1 MKRLFKKI
9 IGYLIFFALLILCLT
24 FYVSYIKHEPALTAI
39 KEDAKKLLSFH
50 KQTNTLEET
59 EESKAIDRAI
69 AIDSGL
75 IDAKPPSDKV
85 EPNKIE
91 PEKKINT
98 EEKSSSS
105 PPPVADN
112 PNPTADSPK
121 KELTRKNLL
130 DQVRKGVVIIKV
142 KSYTSTQNNF
152 NQNAWSGTGFIVN
165 LEKGLIATN
174 HHVTGD
180 MAVCTY
186 EVKFSDGTTT
196 TAKLNFFDPLLD
208 FAFLTIDPK
217 DFPTSSIAL
226 ELSKNPVKV
235 NDTIYSMGN
244 SAGDEFSTYK
254 GTVFGIYESLGSFSE
269 QSFRFSGLTVGGASG
284 SPVFDEDGKVV
295 GIIYGGKF
303 VSGAAL
309 PISYVVRALQSL
321 NKGEQPNRQS
331 LGLVLRYDDLK
342 DAVNVGVLPAE
353 TQTEYN
359 KAFPAAHNKILV
371 IDTRLVESP
380 ASAQFMA
387 GDIIWKVQGQLI
399 GPELAK
405 FDEIV
410 DSSLGKAVSVEVY
423 RDGKLVLVEAKP
435 YPLTNDGAEKFI
447 QFSGA
452 TWFDY
457 NEKIRLMTGD
467 KGPGV
472 FISSADVT
480 SPFKG
485 LFKESLFGNSRP
497 IKVTHINGKAIQNL
511 ADLEKLIPE
520 LLPKKMFSI
529 KFIDFLGQ
537 QSFGQTVSAD
547 RQERF
552 VILKYDSKFDN
563 PKVFAFNKKTL
574 EWDIKELK
582 GGVK

>member
-1 MKRLFKKI
+1 MKHLLKKI
-9 IGYLIFFALLILCLT
+9 TGYLVFFALIIVCLT
-24 FYVSYIKHEPALTAI
+24 LYISYIKHEPVLTAI

-50 KQTNTLEET
+50 KHTDTLEES
-59 EESKAIDRAI
+59 EAIDRAI

-75 IDAKPPSDKV
+75 IDDRIPSDKT
-85 EPNKIE
+85 EPKKIE
-91 PEKKINT
+91 SENKTNS
-98 EEKSSSS
+98 EEKSNALS
-105 PPPVADN
+105 PVADN
-112 PNPTADSPK
+112 KNQNPAADASN
-121 KELTRKNLL
+121 KELTRKKLL

-142 KSYTSTQNNF
+142 KSYASTQNDLNAK
-152 NQNAWSGTGFIVN
+152 AWSGTGFIVN

-186 EVKFSDGTTT
+186 EIKFSDGTTT

-217 DFPTSSIAL
+217 DFPTSSMAL
-226 ELSKNPVKV
+226 EFSKNPVKV

-309 PISYVVRALQSL
+309 PISHVARALQSL
-321 NKGEQPNRQS
+321 SKGELPSRQS

-342 DAVNVGVLPAE
+342 DAVNVGALPAE
-353 TQTEYN
+353 AQTEYS
-359 KAFPAAHNKILV
+359 KAFPTAHNKILV
-371 IDTRLVESP
+371 VDTRLVDSP
-380 ASAQFMA
+380 ASSQFMA
-387 GDIIWKVQGQLI
+387 GDIIWKIQGELI
-399 GPELAK
+399 GPELAR
-405 FDEIV
+405 FDEII
-410 DSSLGKAVSVEVY
+410 DLKSDKAISLEIY
-423 RDGKLVLVEAKP
+423 REGKLISIEAKP
-435 YPLTNDGAEKFI
+435 YALTNDGAEKFI

-480 SPFKG
+480 SPFKN
-485 LFKESLFGNSRP
+485 LFKENFFGVSRP
-497 IKVTHINGKAIQNL
+497 MKITHINGKAIQNL

-520 LLPKKMFSI
+520 LLTKKMFSI

-552 VILKYDSKFDN
+552 LILKYDSKFDN
-563 PKVFAFNKKTL
+563 PKAFSFNRKTL

-582 GGVK
+582 GNNP